1 MSSSQITNLS
11 SDDFSGLLLKNH
23 YKDKIVL
30 IKFYVGWCGYCQKIQ
45 PLFKFLDQYF
55 KNDKRIV
62 ITEYDCEDPENKDF
76 IHNSINKFNYGFKV
90 NGYPTL
96 IIYKNGL
103 FNQVYNGNRNAKE
116 IINTLNNL
124 KKNN

>member
-11 SDDFSGLLLKNH
+11 SDDFSGLLLKND

-30 IKFYVGWCGYCQKIQ
+30 IKFYVDWCGYCQKIK
-45 PLFKFLDQYF
+45 PLFEFLNRYYSKDN
-55 KNDKRIV
+55 KIM
-62 ITEYDCEDPENKDF
+62 ITEYDCDDSENKDF
-76 IHNSINKFNYGFKV
+76 IQNSINKFNYGFKI

-103 FNQVYNGNRNAKE
+103 FHQVYNGNRNAKE

-124 KKNN
+124 KKK